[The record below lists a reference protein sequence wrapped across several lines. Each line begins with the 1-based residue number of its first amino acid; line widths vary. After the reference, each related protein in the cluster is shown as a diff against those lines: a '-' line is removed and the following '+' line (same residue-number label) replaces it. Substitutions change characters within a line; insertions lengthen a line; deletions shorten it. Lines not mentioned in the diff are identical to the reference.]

1 MEDTA
6 EDRVWKDID
15 PNHIWVMDKLI
26 LARKL
31 GYACGPVGL
40 DVPKPGWYIVRPC
53 VNMQGMGLGA
63 QKVWIE
69 DLTIHLPIGYFWCE
83 FFKGRHLSID
93 YAYGKPTLKIEG
105 FKEEDTFMKWDKW
118 KKVDDWPAIECVYTF
133 PEILNDYRYTYPV
146 INCEF
151 IGNKLI
157 EVHFR
162 ENEDFKNG
170 ISEFIPVWKG
180 QNIDPPQGYKYIL
193 SPDQDRIGAYVK

>member
-1 MEDTA
+1 MKDTA
-6 EDRVWKDID
+6 EDFVWRKID
-15 PNHIWVMDKLI
+15 PDHIWVLDKLI
-26 LARKL
+26 LSRKL
-31 GYACGPVGL
+31 GYQCGPVGL
-40 DVPKPGWYIVRPC
+40 DVPKPGWYMVRPC

-63 QKVWIE
+63 EKVWIE
-69 DLTIHLPIGYFWCE
+69 KYTLHLPVGYFWCE
-83 FFKGRHLSID
+83 FFEGRHLSID

-105 FKEEDTFMKWDKW
+105 FKEEDTFMKWNKW

-133 PEILNDYRYTYPV
+133 PKILNEYRYTYPV

-180 QNIDPPQGYKYIL
+180 QSIDPPHGYEYI
-193 SPDQDRIGAYVK
+193 SYPDQDRIGAYVK

>member
-69 DLTIHLPIGYFWCE
+69 DLTIHLPIGYFW
-83 FFKGRHLSID
+83 L
-93 YAYGKPTLKIEG
+93 
-105 FKEEDTFMKWDKW
+105 
-118 KKVDDWPAIECVYTF
+118 
-133 PEILNDYRYTYPV
+133 
-146 INCEF
+146 
-151 IGNKLI
+151 
-157 EVHFR
+157 
-162 ENEDFKNG
+162 G
-170 ISEFIPVWKG
+170 IFCSDIYDSLYSW
-180 QNIDPPQGYKYIL
+180 YCM
-193 SPDQDRIGAYVK
+193 